1 MATSLKI
8 ADEPL
13 FTADDPRFKEELIA
27 QYNANCIQAKK
38 NKGAWAEARPPPYA
52 GGGSYNQEAPEF
64 YEIGGPS
71 SKWKLGGARGD
82 NPRALHGVTAAR
94 VYNYGN
100 KVKSELLAKNASAKG
115 SFH

>member
-52 GGGSYNQEAPEF
+52 GGG
-64 YEIGGPS
+64 
-71 SKWKLGGARGD
+71 
-82 NPRALHGVTAAR
+82 
-94 VYNYGN
+94 
-100 KVKSELLAKNASAKG
+100 
-115 SFH
+115 

>member
-38 NKGAWAEARPPPYA
+38 NKGAWAQHKCACQKA
-52 GGGSYNQEAPEF
+52 A
-64 YEIGGPS
+64 
-71 SKWKLGGARGD
+71 
-82 NPRALHGVTAAR
+82 TAKA
-94 VYNYGN
+94 
-100 KVKSELLAKNASAKG
+100 AAT
-115 SFH
+115 